1 GINILTGQQ
10 HAFDWRGLAAAAI
23 VAPLSKAIGSAFPAN
38 PIAGGFVSRFAG
50 GIASGAIKAA
60 LGGKVDFEHV
70 AADAFGNALGNA
82 ITDSL
87 ANAAQPTQAL
97 GKAQQD
103 AEQPETVPLPQPKP
117 YIGVA
122 PGYVEQQPEPT
133 AEGIGKSP
141 AAPGNPDAAPLEGP
155 DGPVDPDA
163 L

>member
-1 GINILTGQQ
+1 LGVQQKFSWGAVAAAGLSAGITAGIGAGLGEGGIAGKLLQVPTGVGQQALNGAINNAISQGINILTGQQ

-87 ANAAQPTQAL
+87 ANAAQ
-97 GKAQQD
+97 
-103 AEQPETVPLPQPKP
+103 
-117 YIGVA
+117 
-122 PGYVEQQPEPT
+122 
-133 AEGIGKSP
+133 
-141 AAPGNPDAAPLEGP
+141 
-155 DGPVDPDA
+155 
-163 L
+163 